1 MTDATFAN
9 PGSVVIDT
17 DTIRTI
23 GILHFTI
30 GVHDHIADAKF
41 IQKCSAVGTWARTS
55 AIPSLQRGG
64 SYFVLAKIRHT
75 LLPSYTSWR
84 PSPRRAKGRSRW

>member
-1 MTDATFAN
+1 MQRLQTRAV
-9 PGSVVIDT
+9 SSSDT

-23 GILHFTI
+23 GILHSTI
-30 GVHDHIADAKF
+30 GVHDH
-41 IQKCSAVGTWARTS
+41 CRREVHSEVLGCRHMGS
-55 AIPSLQRGG
+55 NERYSLMQRGG

-84 PSPRRAKGRSRW
+84 PSPRRAKGRSRR